1 MSCRFEREMSEP
13 ENNLGSKSV
22 NMKLPRDKTDD
33 RTTTEVKL
41 RIMAAEVQTA
51 KLNYGLQIRQKGCKS
66 KLKQNRHWKSYRNV
80 RRGRVGNS
88 QVFISN

>member
-22 NMKLPRDKTDD
+22 NMKLPRDTTDD

-51 KLNYGLQIRQKGCKS
+51 KLNYGMVWYS
-66 KLKQNRHWKSYRNV
+66 
-80 RRGRVGNS
+80 RV
-88 QVFISN
+88 

>member
-51 KLNYGLQIRQKGCKS
+51 KLNYGMVWYS
-66 KLKQNRHWKSYRNV
+66 
-80 RRGRVGNS
+80 RV
-88 QVFISN
+88 

>member
-13 ENNLGSKSV
+13 ENNLSSKSA
-22 NMKLPRDKTDD
+22 NMKLPRDTTDD
-33 RTTTEVKL
+33 RTTIEVKL
-41 RIMAAEVQTA
+41 VAEVQTA

-88 QVFISN
+88 RVFISN